1 MLLVLLILAD
11 SNGSVS
17 LLTTLGNLRFSVGGD
32 AGTPGNNSINALQI
46 KNNGDVGI
54 GTDNP
59 QYKLEVAGDIKLGE
73 LGTLWFS
80 DEPLSVEKIVATT
93 STLDYYSDSLHKFY
107 ESDANVERATFN
119 VNSTS
124 GRLYFDGDSDTY
136 FTREAANSHVFVNAG
151 SESLRI
157 NASGNVGIGTNNPQD
172 RLDIAGNAIPNI
184 DVTYN
189 LGSPTID
196 GLMFMQTNLM
206 VLS

>member
-1 MLLVLLILAD
+1 MVID
-11 SNGSVS
+11 SS
-17 LLTTLGNLRFSVGGD
+17 GN
-32 AGTPGNNSINALQI
+32 
-46 KNNGDVGI
+46 VGI
-54 GTDNP
+54 GTIDPSAKLSVLSTTQDSPSLTWNGSGQTIIGDNVVQLAIGRINSDPFPIYLQGRASNNTVRDIVLQVADGNVGIGTIDP

-107 ESDANVERATFN
+107 ESDSNVERATFN

-157 NASGNVGIGTNNPQD
+157 NASGNVGI
-172 RLDIAGNAIPNI
+172 
-184 DVTYN
+184 
-189 LGSPTID
+189 
-196 GLMFMQTNLM
+196 
-206 VLS
+206 